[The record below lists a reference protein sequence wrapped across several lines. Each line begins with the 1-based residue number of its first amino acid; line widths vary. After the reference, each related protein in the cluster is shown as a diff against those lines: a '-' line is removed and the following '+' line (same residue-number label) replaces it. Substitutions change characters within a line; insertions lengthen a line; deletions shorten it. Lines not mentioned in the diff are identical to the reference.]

1 MRSHEWCYATAN
13 GEGRSLRALVR
24 QAATRYFGVNDSFGV
39 AQEEVTIQAKKY
51 QKRWFELTDETLAYA
66 KDPKELKE
74 ANIVVFSLLECQWVK
89 RIDEIKLEVRFDEG
103 EQGMRVR
110 GSESKGDGT
119 FRCLQMRF
127 PERVLRVAA
136 ESPGQADKWLHAME
150 RVLSKR
156 GAAQGSA
163 VQRSASSFTPEPVKR
178 NQIITAFTIEADSDE
193 GESPVVKA
201 APAKPA
207 VQKAAPLLRQISPP
221 KSQSL
226 QLPERPPSPRS
237 LLANPRMGNMMM
249 STPTKAQ
256 PSEDDPEQEVQPFHS
271 SGSERDS
278 QALPCNTERY
288 DSPVRTRSA
297 EPGRSSDRA
306 ARLNIPLQHP
316 PPAPNAPALTA
327 AAAAATV
334 TANSPSPAYDS
345 PRFKPLTA
353 KVQDEY
359 SPTLRSVNSA
369 NSCGLAEDAASEAAV
384 RVERAHSPASSSARG
399 TGARRPPLP
408 PVPAQDVLTLDQPAS
423 HTNGVG
429 HGSRPGSAASS
440 RFSAERHKLMPSAA
454 QEERLELSPAP
465 QPAPVP
471 STVSRPG
478 AGLSRSLPRPQPP
491 AADQVVLLSPE
502 AAGAARI
509 RSAGPRAGASSTS
522 TQGLSGAATS
532 RNWVEEDWDADSSDG
547 EAHST
552 PAASS

>member
-1 MRSHEWCYATAN
+1 AT
-13 GEGRSLRALVR
+13 GGDRSLRALVR
-24 QAATRYFGVNDSFGV
+24 QATTRYFGVNDSFGV

-163 VQRSASSFTPEPVKR
+163 MQRSASSFTPEPVKR

-226 QLPERPPSPRS
+226 QLPERPPSPRLGSVAHCAACCQQMACLLSLCLFGSTCSPHCMWLSVMSASGVTMMLSARRS

-278 QALPCNTERY
+278 QALPCTTERY

-353 KVQDEY
+353 
-359 SPTLRSVNSA
+359 
-369 NSCGLAEDAASEAAV
+369 
-384 RVERAHSPASSSARG
+384 
-399 TGARRPPLP
+399 
-408 PVPAQDVLTLDQPAS
+408 
-423 HTNGVG
+423 
-429 HGSRPGSAASS
+429 
-440 RFSAERHKLMPSAA
+440 
-454 QEERLELSPAP
+454 
-465 QPAPVP
+465 
-471 STVSRPG
+471 
-478 AGLSRSLPRPQPP
+478 
-491 AADQVVLLSPE
+491 
-502 AAGAARI
+502 
-509 RSAGPRAGASSTS
+509 
-522 TQGLSGAATS
+522 
-532 RNWVEEDWDADSSDG
+532 
-547 EAHST
+547 
-552 PAASS
+552 